1 MDNKDTFKLR
11 QPNVAD
17 DRVIEFIANMRYSLF
32 KNGSADLSKFFLGDY
47 QFYFAAILKVAF
59 GRGDIRFD
67 IDTETI
73 VWYDTDHNVSYNYD
87 GVFLTNHTPVNLSFA
102 KEAGIVYKLVPK
114 PAPTTVQL
122 KATKRYTTPGFYP
135 EHGSFIP
142 WSKLLYRNIIEVD
155 STGMLYTSD
164 FSCLPNGALCL
175 SSEVKAIASNA
186 FYNMK
191 NLTDVVIPNTV
202 TCIERKAF
210 SGSNLLQ
217 ISIPSSV
224 QCIGTDAFSDIDV
237 VYYSGDAL
245 GAPWGAKSI
254 VAENPKF
261 NVVAYLKNKLGT
273 VFDDLPRA
281 AINDCETQ
289 KDCDLLIS
297 TLSRFI
303 PN

>member
-1 MDNKDTFKLR
+1 MDNKDEFKSR

-17 DRVIEFIANMRYSLF
+17 ERVIEFIANMRYSLSP
-32 KNGSADLSKFFLGDY
+32 NGSKDLSEFFLNKY

-67 IDTETI
+67 IDTGTI
-73 VWYDTDHNVSYNYD
+73 VWYDTDHNISYNYD
-87 GVFLTNHTPVNLSFA
+87 GVFLTNHIPVNLSFA
-102 KEAGIVYKLVPK
+102 KEAGIDYKLVPK
-114 PAPTTVQL
+114 PETTAVQP
-122 KATKRYTTPGFYP
+122 KAAKRYTTYGFYP

-142 WSKLLYRNIIEVD
+142 WSKLVYRNIIEVD

-191 NLTDVVIPNTV
+191 NLTDVVIPDTV

-210 SGSNLLQ
+210 AGSNLSQL
-217 ISIPSSV
+217 SVPCSV

-245 GAPWGAKSI
+245 GAPWGAKSVI
-254 VAENPKF
+254 AENTPF
-261 NVVAYLKNKLGT
+261 NAVAYLKNKLGT

-281 AINDCETQ
+281 AIDDCETQ